1 MQKGNKRTLFVG
13 VGFILAFVFWTVLI
27 CTVDVQAIGPQGSK
41 VGLATI
47 NGFFCERIGVNTLLY
62 EITDWL
68 GLVPIAVA
76 LGFAVMGLVQWIKR
90 KSLLKV
96 DRSLFILGGFYLCVI
111 AVYALFEVVVINYRP
126 TLIEGILETSYPS
139 STTLLVLCVM
149 PTAVMQTNERIK
161 NGVLKKCVAWLIV
174 IFTAFTVIGRFFSGV
189 HWFSDIFGGM
199 LFSVGLVVVYFSL
212 VGRKGKDF

>member
-13 VGFILAFVFWTVLI
+13 IGFLISFVLWSVLI

-47 NGFFCERIGVNTLLY
+47 NGFIRGRIGVNILLY

-68 GLVPIAVA
+68 GLVPIVVA

-96 DRSLFILGGFYLCVI
+96 DRSLFILGGFYLCVM
-111 AVYALFEVVVINYRP
+111 AVYAFFEIVVINYRP
-126 TLIEGILETSYPS
+126 TLIDGILEASYPS

-174 IFTAFTVIGRFFSGV
+174 IFTAFMVIGRFFSGV
-189 HWFSDIFGGM
+189 HWFSDIFGGI
-199 LFSVGLVVVYFSL
+199 LFSVGLVLVYYSIW
-212 VGRKGKDF
+212 KGMSTDF

>member
-13 VGFILAFVFWTVLI
+13 IGFLISFVLWSVLVY
-27 CTVDVQAIGPQGSK
+27 TVDVQAIGPQGSK

-76 LGFAVMGLVQWIKR
+76 FGFAVLGLVQWIKR

-96 DRSLFILGGFYLCVI
+96 DRSLFILGGFYLCVM
-111 AVYALFEVVVINYRP
+111 AVYAFFEIVVINYRP
-126 TLIEGILETSYPS
+126 TLIDGILEASYPS

-174 IFTAFTVIGRFFSGV
+174 IFTAFMVIGRFFSGV
-189 HWFSDIFGGM
+189 HWFSDIFGGI
-199 LFSVGLVVVYFSL
+199 LFSVGLVLVYYSIW
-212 VGRKGKDF
+212 KGVSTDF